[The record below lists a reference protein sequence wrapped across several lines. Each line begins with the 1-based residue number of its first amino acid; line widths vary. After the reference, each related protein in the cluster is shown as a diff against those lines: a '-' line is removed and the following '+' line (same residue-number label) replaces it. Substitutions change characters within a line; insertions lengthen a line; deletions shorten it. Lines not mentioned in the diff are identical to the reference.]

1 MSFQSQENN
10 MRRLSSLMSRDLGYI
25 YGERECGPNGAKKAF
40 LNLGQVFLRALA
52 KDLGLRNMQVI
63 SNPGGIAVSGE
74 CCLYGMWVD
83 SGIFICIQQPCCGGD
98 NVFLYRTI
106 RTINDHKGGY
116 NRYLKLRDLK
126 KLSYKQLLSS
136 FSELRKDG
144 CGDGWAA

>member
-1 MSFQSQENN
+1 MRPKRSQEGI
-10 MRRLSSLMSRDLGYI
+10 SQPGKGIPPGAGQGS
-25 YGERECGPNGAKKAF
+25 GPAKYA
-40 LNLGQVFLRALA
+40 GHIQ
-52 KDLGLRNMQVI
+52 
-63 SNPGGIAVSGE
+63 SCGIAVSGE